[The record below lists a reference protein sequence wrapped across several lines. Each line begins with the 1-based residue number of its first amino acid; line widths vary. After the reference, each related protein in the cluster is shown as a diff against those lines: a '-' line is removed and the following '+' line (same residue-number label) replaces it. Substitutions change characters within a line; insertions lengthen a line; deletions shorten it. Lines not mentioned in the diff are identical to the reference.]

1 MNFSVKLDNE
11 STVTSIITSLPSNTS
26 FAVIVTLTIP
36 PGRLSFT
43 MFVSTVELTA
53 LLPHASPAIK

>member
-26 FAVIVTLTIP
+26 FAAIVTLTIP
-36 PGRLSFT
+36 PGRLSFI
-43 MFVSTVELTA
+43 MFVASVELTA
-53 LLPHASPAIK
+53 LSPILSPATK